1 MRHNAQEAR
10 LAGRHPSA
18 EDAWADLENA
28 GKNQTSF
35 MCFCSRLFFF
45 PLNASFIFI
54 YSGFFQRSF
63 SSWMFPAK
71 LFAVDVGAR
80 PGPSVGTALEH
91 RRRQAALPQVGTPT
105 VRVRRKSHGTIP
117 RFSGGLLWGNKTLS
131 ENHRFEWG
139 NKNIYKYL

>member
-1 MRHNAQEAR
+1 M
-10 LAGRHPSA
+10 LDLSSFTV
-18 EDAWADLENA
+18 DA
-28 GKNQTSF
+28 TTT
-35 MCFCSRLFFF
+35 
-45 PLNASFIFI
+45 FI
-54 YSGFFQRSF
+54 Y
-63 SSWMFPAK
+63 SSWMFPSK
-71 LFAVDVGAR
+71 LFAVRDLGAR